1 MKLLGTRLLI
11 KKHPDEDREYVGGL
25 IIRKGVILDR
35 IVFADV
41 IDIGPECY
49 RFGLKPGDTVVVK
62 KHVGAELEND
72 MVIIKESQVLGLAVQ
87 TT

>member
-11 KKHPDEDREYVGGL
+11 KKHPDEDREYTGGL
-25 IIRKGVILDR
+25 VIRKGVILDR
-35 IVFADV
+35 TILADV
-41 IDIGPECY
+41 IDISPECY
-49 RFGLKPGDTVVVK
+49 RFNLKPGDTVIVK

-72 MVIIKESQVLGLAVQ
+72 MVIIKESQVLGLADQ

>member
-25 IIRKGVILDR
+25 IIRKGVILDKT
-35 IVFADV
+35 ILADV
-41 IDIGPECY
+41 IDVGLGCY
-49 RFGLKPGDTVVVK
+49 RFDLKPGDTVVVK

-72 MVIIKESQVLGLAVQ
+72 MVIIKESQVLGLADQ